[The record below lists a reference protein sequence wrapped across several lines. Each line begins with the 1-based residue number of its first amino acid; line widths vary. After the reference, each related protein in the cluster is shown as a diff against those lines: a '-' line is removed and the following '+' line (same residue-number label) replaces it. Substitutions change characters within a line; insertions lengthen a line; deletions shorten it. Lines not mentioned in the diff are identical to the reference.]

1 MGRVLSHDEHDQL
14 QIEELGKQRA
24 QRKILNTVRL
34 LRVFPRQFEKVTSE
48 FFYIHFYKLKK
59 YNPSHGNFKKVQP
72 LPWNLKNSV
81 TPPTE
86 SLTPRSG
93 K

>member
-48 FFYIHFYKLKK
+48 FFIYIYTNLKSITPPMEILKK
-59 YNPSHGNFKKVQP
+59 CNPSHGI
-72 LPWNLKNSV
+72 
-81 TPPTE
+81 
-86 SLTPRSG
+86 
-93 K
+93 